1 MPSNTKEK
9 MMNRLIMLLLV
20 GLAFG
25 SQVLYAAGQGD
36 TASFWERL
44 RSKLESFT
52 PQNRVTITN
61 ATGGVR
67 GAPMATEDMYW
78 KGDASTRTLDSVEL
92 EAFKKAVAFID
103 LGDKKQAQTA
113 FSEFIRKYPN
123 SSLRK
128 DADQALALS
137 QP

>member
-1 MPSNTKEK
+1 MSTNTEEK
-9 MMNRLIMLLLV
+9 VMKRLIMLLLM

-25 SQVLYAAGQGD
+25 SQVLYAGGQDD
-36 TASFWERL
+36 TSSFWAKL
-44 RSKLESFT
+44 RSKLESLT
-52 PQNRVTITN
+52 PQNRVTATS

-67 GAPMATEDMYW
+67 GAPMASEDMYW
-78 KGDASTRTLDSVEL
+78 KGDASARTVDAVEL
-92 EAFKKAVAFID
+92 EAFKKAVALID

-113 FSEFIRKYPN
+113 FSEFIKKYPN

>member
-1 MPSNTKEK
+1 MKK
-9 MMNRLIMLLLV
+9 LIMLLFV
-20 GLAFG
+20 GLVFG
-25 SQVLYAAGQGD
+25 SQVIYAAGQDD
-36 TASFWERL
+36 TMSFWAML
-44 RSKLESFT
+44 RNKLESLT
-52 PQNRVTITN
+52 PQNRVTATS

-67 GAPMATEDMYW
+67 GAPMASEDMYW
-78 KGDASTRTLDSVEL
+78 KGDASAQTVDSVEL

-128 DADQALALS
+128 DADQALAFS